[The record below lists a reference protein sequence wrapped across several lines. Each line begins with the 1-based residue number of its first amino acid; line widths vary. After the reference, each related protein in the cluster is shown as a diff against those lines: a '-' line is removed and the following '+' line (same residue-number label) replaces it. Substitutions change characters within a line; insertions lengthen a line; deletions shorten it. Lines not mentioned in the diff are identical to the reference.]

1 MLRVGRERC
10 PHCDQ
15 AEIYVSRP
23 QGWREELMILLV
35 LRPVRCRSCMARFY
49 RPLWV
54 RTPVLPGRRSEIQH

>member
-23 QGWREELMILLV
+23 QSLWEELLILLL
-35 LRPVRCRSCMARFY
+35 LRPVRCRSCIARFY

-54 RTPVLPGRRSEIQH
+54 RTPVFPTRRSENQH